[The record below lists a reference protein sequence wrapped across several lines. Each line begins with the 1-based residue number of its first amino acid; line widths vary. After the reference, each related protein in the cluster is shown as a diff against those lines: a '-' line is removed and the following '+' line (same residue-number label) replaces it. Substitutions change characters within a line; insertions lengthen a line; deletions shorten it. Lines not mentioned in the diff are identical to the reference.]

1 MNSAR
6 APVRAPRSAARRA
19 KRAAGRRPMDAHE
32 TRADAPR
39 NGDEACVRGEGLAT
53 PRRANTQLLPTL
65 IDRLR
70 DDAPQRQTEAPGEY
84 ALTRMQM
91 RGIVQR
97 DLAFLLNTTSI
108 DEHIDRERHP
118 AAAASTLNFGVPPL
132 AGAFLAS
139 CQWAEV
145 ERIIRRVILD
155 FEPRLI
161 AETLVVAPSRAAG
174 AVARPNVLAFEV
186 RGMIRMDPYPIEF
199 MVQSALDLETN
210 QVNITGMRAS

>member
-1 MNSAR
+1 
-6 APVRAPRSAARRA
+6 
-19 KRAAGRRPMDAHE
+19 MDAHE

-39 NGDEACVRGEGLAT
+39 NGDEARVRGEGLAT
-53 PRRANTQLLPTL
+53 PRRADTQLLPTL

-108 DEHIDRERHP
+108 DEHIDHERHP

-174 AVARPNVLAFEV
+174 AVARQNVLAFEV